1 MIELS
6 LIHDGAYW
14 VARNESWTAKGRT
27 IEELDQAVAAIVHE
41 RETPSEGRR
50 LKVKMHFDNSVIPQ
64 WMRQYSN
71 HYFNRL
77 VTVEFPPEVGDEPVA
92 EGK

>member
-6 LIHDGAYW
+6 LIHDGRHW
-14 VARNESWTAKGRT
+14 VARADSWTARGRT
-27 IEELDQAVAAIVHE
+27 IQELDRAVAAII
-41 RETPSEGRR
+41 RETRKPGDGRQLEVR
-50 LKVKMHFDNSVIPQ
+50 MNFDTSVIPQ

-77 VTVEFPPEVGDEPVA
+77 VKVDLRPETDDDPVA
-92 EGK
+92 EGT